1 MADAPATAGA
11 TPASATPSPATAAPP
26 PSAAATPAASSA
38 PSVTPA
44 AAPAPAQASS
54 PAPAAAGK
62 DAPAKPDAPKLVDN
76 LIGAEK
82 PADGAKPDDGA
93 KPAEPAKPDEPIKY
107 ELKLPEGISVD
118 PAQME
123 TVTGIL
129 GKAKVAPEIAQEL
142 ADFHTGALKNAA
154 QAFSNAQVEAWNN
167 HIIAQQKEVMADKEI
182 GGNNWTKTKGEI
194 EQGLQTFFGVTPTT
208 PENAPERAAHKAFV
222 ATLGIG
228 GTGSNIHMLKFIHK
242 AVSRGSEGK
251 PVQGNGPS
259 APRKSAAELM
269 YPPKQ
274 QAAE

>member
-1 MADAPATAGA
+1 MADAPAT
-11 TPASATPSPATAAPP
+11 PALATPSSAPAVTPAAAQPATAAPTAAP
-26 PSAAATPAASSA
+26 VNAAASA

-44 AAPAPAQASS
+44 AEPASAAQASS
-54 PAPAAAGK
+54 PAQPAT
-62 DAPAKPDAPKLVDN
+62 APKLVDN
-76 LIGAEK
+76 LIGADKPADAAK
-82 PADGAKPDDGA
+82 PADGQ

-107 ELKLPEGISVD
+107 ELKLPEDIKVD
-118 PAQME
+118 EAQMAA
-123 TVTGIL
+123 VTGIL

-154 QAFSNAQVEAWNN
+154 TTFKDAQIEAWNT
-167 HIIAQQKEVMADKEI
+167 HIVAQQKEVMADKDI
-182 GGNNWTKTKGEI
+182 GGNNWDKVKGEI
-194 EQGLQTFFGVTPTT
+194 ETGLQTFFGVKDGT